1 MGAGLKRVAKLCGGL
16 TVKTNGSTVRYD
28 YDADGKAV
36 ERKHKASKKTSNPTV
51 DFNKQS

>member
-16 TVKTNGSTVRYD
+16 TVKTNGSTVK

-36 ERKHKASKKTSNPTV
+36 ERKHKASKKEASNPAV
-51 DFNKQS
+51 DFNKHS